1 MAKKYLDENGLLY
14 VWQKI
19 KNKFVWQENGKGLSS
34 NDYTTNEKNKLAG
47 IEAGAT
53 KTIIDATLS
62 TSSTNPVQNA
72 VVTAAINNKVDK
84 ETGKGLSTNDLT
96 NDLKAKYDTAVSKVD
111 ELTETGGAP
120 NVIEIVKVNGTA
132 LTPDSNKAVNVV
144 VPTKTSELTNDDN
157 VVKDANYVHTDNNY
171 TTTEKNKLAGLS
183 NYDDTEIKNQ
193 IAQAGKIDVIK
204 VNGTAQTVTNK
215 TVSLTIPTNNN
226 QLENGAGYI
235 TGINS
240 SDVTNALGFTPYSA
254 TNPNGYQTESQV
266 SGAIT
271 EATGSINEVLTA
283 LDGQV
288 QDIEGRIPTNNNQ
301 LTNGAGYQTA
311 SDVNTAIEAVVGAA
325 PDALNTLKELADA
338 LGNDKDF
345 AATMTT
351 ELAKKVN
358 DADLI
363 AITNDEIDHICW
375 LDLAPDEPA

>member
-1 MAKKYLDENGLLY
+1 MAKKYLDSDGLLY

-19 KNKFVWQENGKGLSS
+19 KSGFVLKESGKGLST
-34 NDYTTNEKNKLAG
+34 NDYTTTEKNKLAG
-47 IEAGAT
+47 IEEGAT
-53 KTIIDATLS
+53 KTVIDSALNTGS
-62 TSSTNPVQNA
+62 ANPVQNA

-84 ETGKGLSTNDLT
+84 VTGKGLSTNDLT
-96 NDLKAKYDTAVSKVD
+96 NDLKAKYDTAVTKVD

-132 LTPDSNKAVNVV
+132 LTPDTNKAVNVI
-144 VPTKTSELTNDDN
+144 VPTKTSDLTNDDN
-157 VVKDANYVHTDNNY
+157 VVKDASYVHTDNNY

-193 IAQAGKIDVIK
+193 IAAAGKIDTIK
-204 VNGTAQTVTNK
+204 VNGTAQAVTNK
-215 TVSLTIPTNNN
+215 TVDLTIPTNNN

-240 SDVTNALGFTPYSA
+240 SDVTTALGYTPYNSS
-254 TNPNGYQTESQV
+254 NPNKYQTENQV
-266 SGAIT
+266 NTAIS
-271 EATGSINEVLTA
+271 ESASSINEVITA

-311 SDVNTAIEAVVGAA
+311 ADVNAIVETVIGAA
-325 PDALNTLKELADA
+325 PDALNTLDELAAA
-338 LGNDKDF
+338 LGDDENF

-363 AITNDEIDHICW
+363 AITNEEIDTICTI
-375 LDLAPDEPA
+375 A